1 LLAPLVRGRKGHYKE
16 LFEQT
21 RKKGFLHVR
30 IDGEMKELVPGL
42 RVDRYKN
49 HNIEVVIDRLVVGE
63 KDRRRLKDSMQK
75 AMQQGNGIVMLLE
88 KETDQVRY
96 FSKKLMCPTS
106 GISYDDPDPHHFSFN
121 SPHGACPTCKGLGF
135 VNQVDMDKIIP
146 DKTISIYNGGIAP
159 LGKYRNTVIFWQV
172 EAILEKYGCQL
183 KTLIK

>member
-1 LLAPLVRGRKGHYKE
+1 
-16 LFEQT
+16 
-21 RKKGFLHVR
+21 
-30 IDGEMKELVPGL
+30 
-42 RVDRYKN
+42 
-49 HNIEVVIDRLVVGE
+49 
-63 KDRRRLKDSMQK
+63 
-75 AMQQGNGIVMLLE
+75 
-88 KETDQVRY
+88 
-96 FSKKLMCPTS
+96 MCPTS

-183 KTLIK
+183 KIIP